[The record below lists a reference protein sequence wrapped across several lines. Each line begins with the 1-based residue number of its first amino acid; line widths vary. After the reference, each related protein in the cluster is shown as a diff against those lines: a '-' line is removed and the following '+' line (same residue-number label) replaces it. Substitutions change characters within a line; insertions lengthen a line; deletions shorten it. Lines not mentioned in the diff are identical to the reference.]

1 MKTNKIKS
9 ALQYLQEKHYAEW
22 CSVYGEPGYTDPEKG
37 IILANWNNI
46 PKGLADWL
54 EKCGYSLEWSDE
66 WCIDYDYSKAYRTS
80 PDSYHWEPQIMVPA
94 ESCEYITPDDSPS
107 TWIEACQI
115 TSNGQPIQC
124 LPSWI
129 SNADIESQG
138 FNLQQSDFESGYFP
152 GQTDNPANI
161 ARKLFESGAY
171 RVVFSK
177 IENSQFYCK
186 FAVYADFEGVAA

>member
-1 MKTNKIKS
+1 MKTNKLDS

-22 CSVYGEPGYTDPEKG
+22 CTQYGEPGYSDPEKG

-46 PKGLADWL
+46 PKGLSDWL

-66 WCIDYDYSKAYRTS
+66 WYIDYNHSKAYRTS
-80 PDSYHWEPQIMVPA
+80 PDSYHWEPQIMLPSDA
-94 ESCEYITPDDSPS
+94 CEYITPDDSPS
-107 TWIEACQI
+107 VWIEACQI

-129 SNADIESQG
+129 SNADIEDAG
-138 FNLQQSDFESGYFP
+138 FKLQQSDFESGNFP
-152 GQTDNPANI
+152 GQTDNPEQI
-161 ARKLFESGAY
+161 AKSLFDAGAY
-171 RVVFSK
+171 CVVFRK

-186 FAVYADFEGVAA
+186 FAVYADFEGVTA